1 MKRTKQKYGNK
12 TFGIPAHNKE
22 VRMARR
28 ERELIKSRNRRKKL
42 GIGKKT
48 RIKRMKLV
56 GEIK

>member
-1 MKRTKQKYGNK
+1 MKTTKLKNGNK
-12 TFGIPAHNKE
+12 TFGTPAHNKE
-22 VRMARR
+22 VRIARK
-28 ERELIKSRNRRKKL
+28 ERDLIKSRNRRKKL